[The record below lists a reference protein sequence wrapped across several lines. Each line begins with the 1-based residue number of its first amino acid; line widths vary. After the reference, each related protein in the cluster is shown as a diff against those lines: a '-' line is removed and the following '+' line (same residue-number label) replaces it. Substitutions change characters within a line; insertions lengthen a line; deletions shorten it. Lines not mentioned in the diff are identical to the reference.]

1 MLFWTIIKVALKSLL
16 ANKLRTFLAMLGI
29 IIGVGAVISMLAMGA
44 GAQKQV
50 MERISAMG
58 TNLLMIRPGQHGS
71 HGVTSGSRQ
80 NLTVDDA
87 TAIMK
92 IKGVFQ
98 IAPVVQGN
106 AQVKYYNQNT
116 RIAVMGSSPTYFTA
130 RNFDIGRGRSFTE
143 GEVDSMMRVAVL
155 GPTTV
160 ENLFQDED
168 PLGQTI
174 KVNGINFQ
182 VVGVTKSKGD
192 QGWFNPDDQAI
203 VPYTTAMKQL
213 FGLNYL
219 REIDIQA
226 VDGANLTKV
235 QEDITSLL
243 RQRHRLQPEAQDDF
257 NIRNQAEIVATATN
271 VTQTFTF
278 LLGGI
283 ASISLLVG
291 GIGIMNIMLVTVTE
305 RTREIGIRKA
315 IGAKN
320 RDIMLQF
327 LIEAIVLSALG
338 GLIGIALGVGGASM
352 IAKLSQFKTFVQ
364 LPSVLLALSFAAA
377 VGIFFGYYPA
387 RRAALL
393 DPIEALR
400 YE

>member
-16 ANKLRTFLAMLGI
+16 ANKLRTILAMLGI

-87 TAIMK
+87 TAILK
-92 IKGVFQ
+92 VKGVFQ
-98 IAPVVQGN
+98 IAPVVQGS
-106 AQVKYYNQNT
+106 AQIKYYNLNS
-116 RIAVMGSSPTYFTA
+116 RVAVVGSSPTYFTA

-174 KVNGINFQ
+174 KVNGINFN

-219 REIDIQA
+219 REIDVQA
-226 VDGANLTKV
+226 ADGTDLIKL

-257 NIRNQAEIVATATN
+257 NIRNQAEIIATATN

-327 LIEAIVLSALG
+327 LIEAIVLSGLG
-338 GLIGIALGVGGASM
+338 GVIGIALGV
-352 IAKLSQFKTFVQ
+352 
-364 LPSVLLALSFAAA
+364 
-377 VGIFFGYYPA
+377 
-387 RRAALL
+387 
-393 DPIEALR
+393 
-400 YE
+400 